1 MEKSSFYLKIQGL
14 DQSEN
19 YLKAIIKKLF
29 TKLNNDIEKVIFSEK
44 IIFLTGNN
52 KNIGNIIYETLFGE
66 GVNIV
71 REELISENFN
81 KLGMI
86 IFPLS
91 VKDNVYD
98 VINVFGKIS
107 ESNTITFDKITN
119 LEKDENLSI
128 NIKDGISCKSCY
140 ASTPSKLNFCINCG
154 HGFNKNESLSSYS
167 IKITSID
174 NSNNKTKLVKY
185 LSQVTSI
192 HDYKLLTDYLSR
204 LPTIVNFYMYP
215 SELNNLFKIFDNYTI
230 SYSLIDS
237 ESFSFEKFFSSFIP
251 YGSLN
256 LGTIQADKS
265 YLDPVISHLAV
276 ESIQNSS
283 SDILKNIIS
292 KCLLEVYRII
302 DLVRNSETS
311 SKILFEEI
319 ERDVEELLGK
329 FLYFIKRIEQLNQY
343 FSDHSPDKISNEI
356 NALKNKLEK
365 TLNNTA
371 LEMYKES
378 LNLKEKEYDDLLI
391 LNNTIE
397 TLQSQ
402 IISVMTIFGT

>member
-1 MEKSSFYLKIQGL
+1 
-14 DQSEN
+14 
-19 YLKAIIKKLF
+19 
-29 TKLNNDIEKVIFSEK
+29 
-44 IIFLTGNN
+44 
-52 KNIGNIIYETLFGE
+52 
-66 GVNIV
+66 
-71 REELISENFN
+71 
-81 KLGMI
+81 
-86 IFPLS
+86 
-91 VKDNVYD
+91 
-98 VINVFGKIS
+98 
-107 ESNTITFDKITN
+107 
-119 LEKDENLSI
+119 
-128 NIKDGISCKSCY
+128 
-140 ASTPSKLNFCINCG
+140 STPSKLNFCINCG

-204 LPTIVNFYMYP
+204 LPTIITFFMYP
-215 SELNNLFKIFDNYTI
+215 SELNILFKMLNNYAI
-230 SYSLIDS
+230 SYILIDS

-302 DLVRNSETS
+302 DLVRNSETP

-329 FLYFIKRIEQLNQY
+329 FLYFIKRIEQLNRY

-356 NALKNKLEK
+356 NGLKNKLEK

-402 IISVMTIFGT
+402 IISVMTIFGTMRTKVTYISTFDIQKNKGDFAELNQLKSNLVSKLKAIEETLSI